1 MKNKLNLNIL
11 TNKETIEKGRK
22 TIEDII
28 MPDAIDFRNPMY
40 LIADSTYIS
49 GLIVTNY
56 LRTQDIGWIEPLF
69 NLDIDVDISMF
80 YEKLDSAK
88 IIRELTYHIGNVSSA
103 LRTVA
108 GNQQDIDLM
117 ETTYDDAKYIR
128 KEMQVNKEE
137 LYYLY
142 LYISVFN
149 ESQKELEF
157 NLQKIEG
164 ICGGIGLTTRRAIF
178 RQEQMLKASLP
189 LFINSDDIKQSARR
203 NILSSSLVST
213 YPFMSSELCDNSGIM
228 LGYNEHNKSMV
239 IIDRFNS
246 KLYKNANM
254 CVLGTSGAGKSYLVK
269 LMVLRN
275 RYLDI
280 TQLVIDPDRE
290 YLELAKALDASI
302 IKLSLSSDTYI
313 NIFDIREQSLDGE
326 GGFLADKLGKLH
338 IFFSF
343 IFNNI
348 SEMEMAYLD
357 EKLVKM
363 YELKGITFDDNTL
376 YEENNEKKLLLK
388 KKFKSPDTMPILEDL
403 YELLVDDENTY
414 NLAVQLKP
422 YVSGSFNFFNH
433 HTNVDLNNK
442 LIIAD
447 INDLDDKLMPI
458 GMFMIMDIFW
468 DKIKEDR
475 SEKKI
480 IYMDELWRLIG
491 STGNEKSAEFVYKI
505 FKSIRKYGG
514 GATAITQDIADFFAL
529 ENGKYGRAIINNATL
544 KFLLQLEE
552 DDIKTLKNVLNLSE
566 EETIKIR
573 NFERGSGIFYAGKN
587 HIEIRVE
594 GSEKE
599 HSLITT
605 DRSDLERLKNR
616 EKISK

>member
-1 MKNKLNLNIL
+1 MKNKLKINLLN
-11 TNKETIEKGRK
+11 NKDTIEKGKK

-40 LIADSTYIS
+40 LVADSTYIS

-69 NLDIDVDISMF
+69 NLDIDVDISIF

-128 KEMQVNKEE
+128 KQMQVNKED

-164 ICGGIGLTTRRAIF
+164 ICGGMGLTTRRAIF
-178 RQEQMLKASLP
+178 RQEQLLKASLP
-189 LFINSDDIKQSARR
+189 LFIHSDDIKRSARR

-228 LGYNEHNKSMV
+228 VGYNEHNKSMV

-246 KLYKNANM
+246 KIYKNANM

-290 YLELAKALDASI
+290 YLELAKSLDASI
-302 IKLSLSSDTYI
+302 IKLSLSSGTYI
-313 NIFDIREQSLDGE
+313 NIFDIREESLDEE

-348 SEMEMAYLD
+348 SEMEIAYLD
-357 EKLVKM
+357 EKLVRM
-363 YELKGITFDDNTL
+363 YELKGITFDDDSL

-388 KKFKSPDTMPILEDL
+388 KKFKSSDSMPILEDL
-403 YELLVDDENTY
+403 YELLVNDENTY

-422 YVSGSFNFFNH
+422 YVAGSFNFFNH
-433 HTNVDLNNK
+433 HTNIELNNK
-442 LIIAD
+442 LIVAD
-447 INDLDDKLMPI
+447 INDLDDKLMAI

-468 DKIKEDR
+468 DKIKQDR

-505 FKSIRKYGG
+505 FKTIRKYGG

-529 ENGKYGRAIINNATL
+529 ENGKYGRAIINNSTL
-544 KFLLQLEE
+544 KFILQLEE
-552 DDIKTLKNVLNLSE
+552 EDIKTLKYVLNLSE
-566 EETIKIR
+566 EEEIKIR
-573 NFERGSGIFYAGKN
+573 NFERGSGLFYADKN

-605 DRSDLERLKNR
+605 DRSDLERMKNR
-616 EKISK
+616 EKIRN